1 MLPINAA
8 KAAASF
14 KEALKLISA
23 RRYDAARDILT
34 GLLRSLPTR
43 PKSPSNLPASPAC
56 KDTRPRPPTG
66 WPRREAA
73 TEGTRDPEGA
83 A

>member
-34 GLLRSLPTR
+34 GLLRSLPDKAEVPFQLARVASLQGR
-43 PKSPSNLPASPAC
+43 PA
-56 KDTRPRPPTG
+56 
-66 WPRREAA
+66 EAA
-73 TEGTRDPEGA
+73 DWLA
-83 A
+83 APRSCNRRNPRS